1 MEQQLYLLRAY
12 KQVEGRAYDPEKK
25 TITEFSKYNLV
36 IAENPIQ
43 SSKKFLHNLKR
54 SPVSAKN
61 WHVCE
66 NYELIAGKKVSL
78 ETRVKIIGEMLKFLA
93 EDIPIIK

>member
-1 MEQQLYLLRAY
+1 MKQQLYLLRAY
-12 KQVEGRAYDPEKK
+12 KQIEGRAYDPEKK
-25 TITEFSKYNLV
+25 TLTEFSNYNLV

-43 SSKKFLHNLKR
+43 SSQKFLHNLKKGPR
-54 SPVSAKN
+54 SAQK

-93 EDIPIIK
+93 NDIPLIK